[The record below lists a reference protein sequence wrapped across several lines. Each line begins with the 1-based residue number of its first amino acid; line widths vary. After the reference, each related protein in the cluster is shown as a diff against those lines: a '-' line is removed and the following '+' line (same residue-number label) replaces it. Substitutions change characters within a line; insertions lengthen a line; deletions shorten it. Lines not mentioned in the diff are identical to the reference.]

1 MLQAE
6 LVQRYREKVERRPL
20 AANTEQVRLIREAT
34 HHEVAALRAE
44 LMAKTTELIAASA
57 TIVEQGIIRPIAIK
71 FSSNIRKFRRDRLR
85 SHIWLTASSCMVEY
99 LRIPPI

>member
-1 MLQAE
+1 VVLQAE

-57 TIVEQGIIRPIAIK
+57 TIVEQGIIRPIASFLYIQY
-71 FSSNIRKFRRDRLR
+71 FRRNVVLMCAA
-85 SHIWLTASSCMVEY
+85 LGNFC
-99 LRIPPI
+99 

>member
-1 MLQAE
+1 MVLQAE

-34 HHEVAALRAE
+34 HHEVAALRAD

-57 TIVEQGIIRPIAIK
+57 TVVEQGIIRPIASFFVYTIYSGK
-71 FSSNIRKFRRDRLR
+71 CGLNVRCTR
-85 SHIWLTASSCMVEY
+85 
-99 LRIPPI
+99 